1 MKHPFD
7 DFLPPVMHE
16 EREDKRVIR
25 IGIVLV
31 AVVSI
36 ATAAAFATTLSGWR
50 GLLQNRGSVAM
61 RWDDATTR
69 VQALVRAQKMM
80 QDSIEVATQ
89 LEHFVDGVPRSL
101 LLWELTQLLPSQSI
115 LNDIR
120 LETRTRMTE
129 DQLEE
134 IEEWN
139 SGTKILSER
148 LSNEPLQWQKQLISF
163 HAFDMVEENEVE
175 VVSYD
180 SQREQFM
187 SAADYA
193 AENLSLQSVMSGRT
207 MLANI
212 NGSIYR
218 VGDTISLRGGEI
230 VMRIIEIG
238 SAHAVVQLADNDQDG
253 DTKRTIHIASTLRLV
268 KKEQLR

>member
-1 MKHPFD
+1 MDDGCRYVLAVFGDRSMKHPFD

-134 IEEWN
+134 RKELITLLGIAPNDASISAYIE
-139 SGTKILSER
+139 SLSDSSYF
-148 LSNEPLQWQKQLISF
+148 SN
-163 HAFDMVEENEVE
+163 
-175 VVSYD
+175 VSLL
-180 SQREQFM
+180 
-187 SAADYA
+187 YA
-193 AENLSLQSVMSGRT
+193 QQEGVT
-207 MLANI
+207 
-212 NGSIYR
+212 
-218 VGDTISLRGGEI
+218 
-230 VMRIIEIG
+230 
-238 SAHAVVQLADNDQDG
+238 
-253 DTKRTIHIASTLRLV
+253 TKRNFSMQLEVSTHATFSM
-268 KKEQLR
+268 ESGQ